1 MAELDSEKKARRER
15 DKLKQQTVRKL
26 VKNMRDLENSLE
38 DKDIATIH
46 LKHGLFAIVDR
57 DLFTTLNG
65 KNWHV
70 NIQPEHVHAR
80 STFGQTISESKGSGL
95 CKAVVQVDLVR
106 QGIDKVPKQVSFKN
120 KLTFDRRVSNL
131 IYKNQR
137 TGVMRNRTSKRDTTS
152 PYKGV
157 LQRATEKAKE
167 CGAHRYLIKN
177 LGVFTLIHILLK

>member
-57 DLFTTLNG
+57 DLFTTLDT

-70 NIQPEHVHAR
+70 NIQP
-80 STFGQTISESKGSGL
+80 STFMLALLLAKLFLVSKGLDLQSCSPSRLSTSGY
-95 CKAVVQVDLVR
+95 R
-106 QGIDKVPKQVSFKN
+106 
-120 KLTFDRRVSNL
+120 
-131 IYKNQR
+131 
-137 TGVMRNRTSKRDTTS
+137 
-152 PYKGV
+152 
-157 LQRATEKAKE
+157 
-167 CGAHRYLIKN
+167 
-177 LGVFTLIHILLK
+177 